1 MEDNKIFLRIA
12 EDRFNRFLRS
22 GIMDSC
28 DFLTLEEQS
37 IGDRFVKSH
46 VSDGVYYY
54 GGYSDAER
62 RLIIFVPEYMGAYNE
77 KGLCEFF
84 QSNPEDCPIEILRL
98 RLPKQ
103 EKTVLGHRDYL
114 GALMGMGIKR
124 EKIGD
129 IIVLKDG
136 AQIIIKKEISK
147 YLLENFTGVGRAML
161 TSEIEPISALDMGE
175 IKMLEIKL
183 NVSSP
188 RLDNVISSVFG
199 VSRRDAVFAISKGI
213 VFVAGREVNKPDYQ
227 VKDGEKLVLRG
238 KGKAI
243 YNGVVGTSKKGK
255 SYISVTKYV

>member
-1 MEDNKIFLRIA
+1 MEDSKIFLRIA
-12 EDRFNRFLRS
+12 EDRFDRFLSS
-22 GIMDSC
+22 GVLDSG

-37 IGDRFVKSH
+37 IGDHFVKSH
-46 VSDGVYYY
+46 MSDGTYYY
-54 GGYSDAER
+54 GGYGDAER
-62 RLIIFVPEYMGAYNE
+62 RLIVFIPEYMGVRNE
-77 KGLCEFF
+77 DELHDFF
-84 QSNPEDCPIEILRL
+84 ALNPDDCPLEILRL
-98 RLPKQ
+98 KLPKQ
-103 EKTVLGHRDYL
+103 EKAILGHRDYL
-114 GALMGMGIKR
+114 GALMAMGIKR
-124 EKIGD
+124 EKVGD

-136 AQIIIKKEISK
+136 AQIIVKKEISK

-161 TSEIEPISALDMGE
+161 TSEIEDISALDTGE
-175 IKMLEIKL
+175 IEKIELKL

-199 VSRRDAVFAISKGI
+199 VSRKDAVFAISKGI